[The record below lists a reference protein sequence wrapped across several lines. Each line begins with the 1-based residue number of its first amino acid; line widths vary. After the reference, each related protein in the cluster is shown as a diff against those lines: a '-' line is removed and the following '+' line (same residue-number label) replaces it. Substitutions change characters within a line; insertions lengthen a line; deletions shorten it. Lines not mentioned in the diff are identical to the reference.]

1 MTVISIKRLIIY
13 ILEIILFFI
22 IHDIEFI
29 VIAYYNAK
37 PIVTISIAISI
48 AIYERNGINIILGAI
63 CGLLVDISIGNI
75 MGINALILCIICF
88 IISKIKIHSF
98 IIYIIYTAFSVTFM
112 LYITFVLS
120 PYELNFYNFKS
131 LYIPNIIYT
140 IIVSP
145 LFYIINKKIYLKV
158 R

>member
-88 IISKIKIHSF
+88 II
-98 IIYIIYTAFSVTFM
+98 YIIYTAFSVTFM